1 MHTLFEQKTTKHGLD
16 KLSVM
21 CHFIPVIESNGNSI
35 QKELN
40 RLKSFIV
47 SQIKRGTNP
56 QEELN
61 LMQGI
66 LDYVKSD
73 PGTNERTTA
82 MDYLFDLKFLN
93 D

>member
-1 MHTLFEQKTTKHGLD
+1 MNTLFEDKTTKHGLD
-16 KLSVM
+16 KLSVI
-21 CHFIPVIESNGNSI
+21 CHFIPVIESNADSI
-35 QKELN
+35 EKRLN

-56 QEELN
+56 QEEMN

-73 PGTNERTTA
+73 PGTNDRIKA